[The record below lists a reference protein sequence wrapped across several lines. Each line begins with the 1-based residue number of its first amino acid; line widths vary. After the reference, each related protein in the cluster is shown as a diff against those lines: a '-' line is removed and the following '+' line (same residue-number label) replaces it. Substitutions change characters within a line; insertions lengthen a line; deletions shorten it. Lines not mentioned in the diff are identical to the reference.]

1 MKKHFLLF
9 SLLTLG
15 AGADNLESL
24 LSSELQKQQSFQR
37 LISQNKSKIVEYSW
51 INPVMVTLSRNYTT
65 RINDEAIGLNSASIA
80 ISQPIF
86 KSGGIYYALK
96 YANASKLASLL
107 KIKASKKEM
116 IAKALKLAYDYKIA
130 LHEHRKLQLMLE
142 NYRLQI
148 RLREPL
154 FRDGLMDASMLDE
167 AYIKRDEMELKVD
180 ELQIRMEQIKE
191 AFAKISDKAIE
202 RVELPNISIPSKSQF
217 IKKYLPLIQ
226 ADKSA
231 KVKYFESKMTKS
243 KYLPQLSL
251 ETRYIR
257 EDINPLFRFARGL
270 QEEYVD
276 YGLKLTLP
284 LSLTFRE
291 DIEASKL
298 AWLNEEVTV
307 VQKQKEATIAYE
319 RIMKNVNLLE
329 RSKKTVKRR
338 QAHYQRMIREVD
350 AYYKAGEKSKEEVQ
364 LLRNQASIAK
374 IDGSIYDLKIK
385 RLLTEFI
392 GLMNGAL

>member
-9 SLLTLG
+9 SLLALSV
-15 AGADNLESL
+15 GADNLESI
-24 LSSELQKQQSFQR
+24 LSNELQKQLNFQR

-51 INPVMVTLSRNYTT
+51 INPIMVTLSRNYTT
-65 RINDEAIGLNSASIA
+65 RINDETIGLNSASIA

-130 LHEHRKLQLMLE
+130 LYENRKLQLMLE

-148 RLREPL
+148 GLREPL
-154 FRDGLMDASMLDE
+154 FREGLMDASMLDE
-167 AYIKRDEMELKVD
+167 AYIKRDEIELKID
-180 ELQIRMEQIKE
+180 ELRITMQGIKE
-191 AFAKISDKAIE
+191 AFAKISDKAVE
-202 RVELPNISIPSKSQF
+202 HVELPGISIPPKNHF
-217 IKKYLPLIQ
+217 IKSYLPLVQ
-226 ADKSA
+226 AGKSA

-251 ETRYIR
+251 EARYIR
-257 EDINPLFRFARGL
+257 EDINPLFRFAAGL

-284 LSLTFRE
+284 LSLTYKE

-307 VQKQKEATIAYE
+307 AQKQKEAAIVYE
-319 RIMKNVNLLE
+319 RIMKSVNLLK
-329 RSKKTVKRR
+329 RSKKTAKRR
-338 QAHYQRMIREVD
+338 QAYYHRMIQEAN

-364 LLRNQASIAK
+364 LLRNQAAIAK
-374 IDGSIYDLKIK
+374 IDSGIYDLKIK
-385 RLLTEFI
+385 RVLTEFI